1 MTIEQ
6 QSDRA
11 SRGISPSLQD
21 NSVGGEIDLS
31 ELARTLWR
39 GKFFIVLCAAIALIF
54 GIWYGYVKAVPVY
67 TSNTVLVLE
76 TRQDQIVDIES
87 VTSGLGGDQVAINT
101 EIEVIRSRGLAEK
114 VVNALNL
121 TEDPEF
127 NPALRTAKPSFS
139 IGTVISYVRA
149 KVVSLFP
156 RNDDPAPR

>member
-1 MTIEQ
+1 M
-6 QSDRA
+6 
-11 SRGISPSLQD
+11 
-21 NSVGGEIDLS
+21 
-31 ELARTLWR
+31 
-39 GKFFIVLCAAIALIF
+39 LCAAIALIF

>member
-54 GIWYGYVKAVPVY
+54 GIWY
-67 TSNTVLVLE
+67 LVFGIWYL
-76 TRQDQIVDIES
+76 
-87 VTSGLGGDQVAINT
+87 
-101 EIEVIRSRGLAEK
+101 
-114 VVNALNL
+114 
-121 TEDPEF
+121 
-127 NPALRTAKPSFS
+127 
-139 IGTVISYVRA
+139 VRLCEGSSCLHFKHGSCA
-149 KVVSLFP
+149 
-156 RNDDPAPR
+156 

>member
-139 IGTVISYVRA
+139 IDTVISYVRA